1 MAKERVQ
8 VNDEEEPVEDGAE
21 AASPSAEAAAEQ
33 STGPQIT
40 DRPGTDTVAAKPDE
54 DEPRIP
60 MLFPIDVHLQ
70 HGGLMHHF
78 KKGVQKVRASLADH
92 QWLKDNGVV
101 KFND

>member
-8 VNDEEEPVEDGAE
+8 VNDEEPVDGTDTPPPADT
-21 AASPSAEAAAEQ
+21 STEQ
-33 STGPQIT
+33 STGPQIS
-40 DRPGTDTVAAKPDE
+40 DKPGTDTVAAKPAE

-60 MLFPIDVHLQ
+60 MMFPRDVYLQ

-92 QWLKDNGVV
+92 PWLKDNGVI